1 MNRKIDNIIFGNNQT
16 LIIFVK
22 NKKMNKNLFI
32 ILLVIISLLS
42 LGYGFYQQSQVF
54 EAQSQVLEAQKQ
66 VEMAEMQA
74 TMAKKQAEMAMK
86 AEQQA
91 KVQKMRAIEELNKL
105 KK

>member
-1 MNRKIDNIIFGNNQT
+1 MSILCISILRKTAFYMNRKIDNIIFGNNQT

-22 NKKMNKNLFI
+22 NKKMNKNLLI

-42 LGYGFYQQSQVF
+42 LGYGFYQQSQVL

-74 TMAKKQAEMAMK
+74 TMAKK
-86 AEQQA
+86 
-91 KVQKMRAIEELNKL
+91 
-105 KK
+105 